1 MAGTQEDAEKMT
13 LNDMERAYMSWRGI
27 FKEKDA
33 HTVLRSVDLLYFDL
47 FAVKNNV
54 ERRII
59 MPNTTNNTQNSTNA
73 LGEITALKSLL
84 ADSDYSILKTLE
96 GLLACTSATGII
108 AFLKD
113 VTADIKDIA
122 TKRAEWRARINEL
135 EEQFPDLAKGGS

>member
-1 MAGTQEDAEKMT
+1 
-13 LNDMERAYMSWRGI
+13 
-27 FKEKDA
+27 
-33 HTVLRSVDLLYFDL
+33 
-47 FAVKNNV
+47 
-54 ERRII
+54 

-96 GLLACTSATGII
+96 GLLACT
-108 AFLKD
+108 
-113 VTADIKDIA
+113 DIKDIA

>member
-1 MAGTQEDAEKMT
+1 
-13 LNDMERAYMSWRGI
+13 
-27 FKEKDA
+27 
-33 HTVLRSVDLLYFDL
+33 
-47 FAVKNNV
+47 
-54 ERRII
+54 

-96 GLLACTSATGII
+96 GLLSCTSATGII

-135 EEQFPDLAKGGS
+135 EDPDLAKGGN

>member
-1 MAGTQEDAEKMT
+1 
-13 LNDMERAYMSWRGI
+13 
-27 FKEKDA
+27 
-33 HTVLRSVDLLYFDL
+33 
-47 FAVKNNV
+47 
-54 ERRII
+54 

-96 GLLACTSATGII
+96 GLLSCTSATGII

-135 EEQFPDLAKGGS
+135 EEQFPDLAKVGS

>member
-1 MAGTQEDAEKMT
+1 MT

-47 FAVKNNV
+47 FAVKPWISKKQ
-54 ERRII
+54 RRKE
-59 MPNTTNNTQNSTNA
+59 NHHATNNTQSSTNA
-73 LGEITALKSLL
+73 LGDITALKSLL
-84 ADSDYSILKTLE
+84 AESDYSILKTLE

>member
-1 MAGTQEDAEKMT
+1 
-13 LNDMERAYMSWRGI
+13 
-27 FKEKDA
+27 
-33 HTVLRSVDLLYFDL
+33 
-47 FAVKNNV
+47 
-54 ERRII
+54 
-59 MPNTTNNTQNSTNA
+59 MPNTTHNTQNSTNA

-96 GLLACTSATGII
+96 GLLSCTSATGII

-135 EEQFPDLAKGGS
+135 EEQFPDLTKGGN

>member
-1 MAGTQEDAEKMT
+1 
-13 LNDMERAYMSWRGI
+13 
-27 FKEKDA
+27 
-33 HTVLRSVDLLYFDL
+33 
-47 FAVKNNV
+47 
-54 ERRII
+54 

-96 GLLACTSATGII
+96 GLLSCTSATGII

-122 TKRAEWRARINEL
+122 TRRARINEL
-135 EEQFPDLAKGGS
+135 EEQFPDLAKGGN

>member
-1 MAGTQEDAEKMT
+1 
-13 LNDMERAYMSWRGI
+13 
-27 FKEKDA
+27 
-33 HTVLRSVDLLYFDL
+33 
-47 FAVKNNV
+47 
-54 ERRII
+54 

-122 TKRAEWRARINEL
+122 TKRAEWRVSTSSKSSFLTSPRAAANTPVSRTN
-135 EEQFPDLAKGGS
+135 GGDEPCGN

>member
-1 MAGTQEDAEKMT
+1 
-13 LNDMERAYMSWRGI
+13 
-27 FKEKDA
+27 
-33 HTVLRSVDLLYFDL
+33 
-47 FAVKNNV
+47 
-54 ERRII
+54 

-122 TKRAEWRARINEL
+122 TKRAEWRRVSTSSKSSFLTLPRAAANTPVSRTN
-135 EEQFPDLAKGGS
+135 GGDEPCGN

>member
-1 MAGTQEDAEKMT
+1 
-13 LNDMERAYMSWRGI
+13 MS
-27 FKEKDA
+27 D
-33 HTVLRSVDLLYFDL
+33 
-47 FAVKNNV
+47 
-54 ERRII
+54 
-59 MPNTTNNTQNSTNA
+59 TTNNTQNSTNA

-96 GLLACTSATGII
+96 GLLSCTSATGII

-135 EEQFPDLAKGGS
+135 EEQFPDLAKGGNYYASQPHKRR

>member
-1 MAGTQEDAEKMT
+1 
-13 LNDMERAYMSWRGI
+13 MS
-27 FKEKDA
+27 D
-33 HTVLRSVDLLYFDL
+33 
-47 FAVKNNV
+47 
-54 ERRII
+54 
-59 MPNTTNNTQNSTNA
+59 TTNNTQNSTNA

-96 GLLACTSATGII
+96 GLLSCTSATGII

-135 EEQFPDLAKGGS
+135 EEQIPDLAKGGN

>member
-1 MAGTQEDAEKMT
+1 
-13 LNDMERAYMSWRGI
+13 
-27 FKEKDA
+27 
-33 HTVLRSVDLLYFDL
+33 
-47 FAVKNNV
+47 
-54 ERRII
+54 

-84 ADSDYSILKTLE
+84 ADSYYSILKTIE
-96 GLLACTSATGII
+96 GLLSCTSATGII

-135 EEQFPDLAKGGS
+135 EEQFPDLAKDGN

>member
-1 MAGTQEDAEKMT
+1 
-13 LNDMERAYMSWRGI
+13 MS
-27 FKEKDA
+27 D
-33 HTVLRSVDLLYFDL
+33 
-47 FAVKNNV
+47 
-54 ERRII
+54 
-59 MPNTTNNTQNSTNA
+59 TTNNTQNSTNA

-96 GLLACTSATGII
+96 GLLSCTSATGII

-135 EEQFPDLAKGGS
+135 EEQFPDLAKDGN

>member
-1 MAGTQEDAEKMT
+1 
-13 LNDMERAYMSWRGI
+13 
-27 FKEKDA
+27 
-33 HTVLRSVDLLYFDL
+33 
-47 FAVKNNV
+47 
-54 ERRII
+54 

-113 VTADIKDIA
+113 VPTSRTLRPSALSGGRVSTSSKSSFL
-122 TKRAEWRARINEL
+122 TLPRAAANTPVSRTN
-135 EEQFPDLAKGGS
+135 GGDEPCGN

>member
-1 MAGTQEDAEKMT
+1 
-13 LNDMERAYMSWRGI
+13 MS
-27 FKEKDA
+27 D
-33 HTVLRSVDLLYFDL
+33 
-47 FAVKNNV
+47 
-54 ERRII
+54 
-59 MPNTTNNTQNSTNA
+59 TTNNTQNSTNA

-96 GLLACTSATGII
+96 GLLSCTSATGII

-135 EEQFPDLAKGGS
+135 EEQFPDLTKGGN